1 RIIFVLRVFMV
12 VLFPLVWLF
21 SNIAVLLAAIFG
33 GVKLKEDHSFISREE
48 LKLLMKMKHD
58 KGDVKPTERKMINR
72 LLHFTETDVGDIM
85 VPLIDVAA
93 LSEKATIGEAFER
106 FVQTKHRRLPVYRDR
121 IDKITGILNSF
132 DILAENPAKSIKSFI
147 RSAYFIPPAMGAAEL
162 LEGLQNNR
170 KSMAIVVD
178 EFGGAEGIVTV
189 EDILEEVVGEI
200 EDEYDEIENLYKMQK
215 DGSIIVNGR
224 MAVDDLNDR
233 FDMKIPEGDYETIS
247 GFIINKMRRI
257 PKLGEKVQTPG
268 AVLTVSKATNRI
280 ISEVMVRLVSP
291 K

>member
-1 RIIFVLRVFMV
+1 M
-12 VLFPLVWLF
+12 
-21 SNIAVLLAAIFG
+21 
-33 GVKLKEDHSFISREE
+33 
-48 LKLLMKMKHD
+48 
-58 KGDVKPTERKMINR
+58 
-72 LLHFTETDVGDIM
+72 
-85 VPLIDVAA
+85 
-93 LSEKATIGEAFER
+93 
-106 FVQTKHRRLPVYRDR
+106 
-121 IDKITGILNSF
+121 
-132 DILAENPAKSIKSFI
+132 
-147 RSAYFIPPAMGAAEL
+147 
-162 LEGLQNNR
+162 
-170 KSMAIVVD
+170 
-178 EFGGAEGIVTV
+178 